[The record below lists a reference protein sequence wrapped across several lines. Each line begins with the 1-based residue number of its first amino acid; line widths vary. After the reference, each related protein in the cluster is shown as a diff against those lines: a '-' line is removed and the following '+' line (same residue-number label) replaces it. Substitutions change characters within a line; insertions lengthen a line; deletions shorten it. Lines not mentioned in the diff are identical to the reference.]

1 MEQNPI
7 EVNQATEDT
16 IVALATPSGTGAISI
31 IRVSGTKS
39 FQSIDSI
46 FRSKIKI
53 AKAAS
58 HTIHYGKIYDQF
70 GILVD
75 DVLVSVFRSPN
86 SYTGEDSIEISTHG
100 SPLITKKVV
109 ELLVDKDVRIA
120 EPGEFTKRAYL
131 NNKIDLAQAEAVVD
145 IINSRTEA
153 SLRGARNQ
161 LDGGLS
167 RKIDE
172 LRTFLL
178 NASSFVELELDFA
191 EEELEFIGHKELLER
206 IEKISSEIDSLLGT
220 YSFGR
225 VIRDGINVALIGM
238 PNVGKSSIL
247 NYILKESRA
256 IVSHIPGTTRDVI
269 REEVSID
276 GLLYRLFD
284 TAGIRESNDYIEK
297 EGVTRS
303 RDAIKNA
310 DIVLVINDVEQEIS
324 KELQNEINLLADKNK
339 LINVI
344 NKIDLNPGTEK
355 VADIYISARTG
366 YGMENLFA
374 KLKEVVF
381 KNSNYSEKSAVVSN
395 IRHYNCLK
403 KASSHLQNAKE
414 SVLKKLS
421 GEFIAVDLRSAE
433 NSLSEIIGEV
443 TSEDIL
449 NNIFMK
455 FCIGK

>member
-1 MEQNPI
+1 
-7 EVNQATEDT
+7 V
-16 IVALATPSGTGAISI
+16 L
-31 IRVSGTKS
+31 
-39 FQSIDSI
+39 
-46 FRSKIKI
+46 SK
-53 AKAAS
+53 
-58 HTIHYGKIYDQF
+58 
-70 GILVD
+70 
-75 DVLVSVFRSPN
+75 
-86 SYTGEDSIEISTHG
+86 
-100 SPLITKKVV
+100 
-109 ELLVDKDVRIA
+109 
-120 EPGEFTKRAYL
+120 
-131 NNKIDLAQAEAVVD
+131 
-145 IINSRTEA
+145 
-153 SLRGARNQ
+153 
-161 LDGGLS
+161 
-167 RKIDE
+167 KIDE

-206 IEKISSEIDSLLGT
+206 IEKITSEIDSLLNT

-284 TAGIRESNDYIEK
+284 TAGIRESDDYIEK

-303 RDAIKNA
+303 REAIKNA

-324 KELQNEINLLADKNK
+324 QELQNEIDLLADKNK
-339 LINVI
+339 LINII
-344 NKIDLNPGTEK
+344 NKIDLKPGTEK
-355 VADIYISARTG
+355 VADVYISAMTG

-403 KASSHLQNAKE
+403 KAKSNLQNAKD

-421 GEFIAVDLRSAE
+421 GEFISVDLRSAE